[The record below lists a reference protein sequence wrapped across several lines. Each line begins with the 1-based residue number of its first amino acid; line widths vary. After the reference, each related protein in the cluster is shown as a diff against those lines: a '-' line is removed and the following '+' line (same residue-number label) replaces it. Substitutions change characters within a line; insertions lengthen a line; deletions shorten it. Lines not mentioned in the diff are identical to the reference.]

1 MKFVNV
7 AVDFFLVALTIEV
20 SDGQSV
26 RSLAV
31 AVAYGAITQVGR
43 ENFVGIVA
51 ITKVMGC
58 GMSVKVG
65 APVILFPDSVTG
77 ATVTQTPDCI
87 TGIFLSSKKSV
98 IPEASGGK
106 SMKIVE
112 GLLPCCRR
120 HQSE

>member
-1 MKFVNV
+1 MKFVDV
-7 AVDFFLVALTIEV
+7 AVDFFLVAITTEV
-20 SDGQSV
+20 SDRQSV

-65 APVILFPDSVTG
+65 APVILFPKSVT
-77 ATVTQTPDCI
+77 
-87 TGIFLSSKKSV
+87 
-98 IPEASGGK
+98 
-106 SMKIVE
+106 
-112 GLLPCCRR
+112 
-120 HQSE
+120 